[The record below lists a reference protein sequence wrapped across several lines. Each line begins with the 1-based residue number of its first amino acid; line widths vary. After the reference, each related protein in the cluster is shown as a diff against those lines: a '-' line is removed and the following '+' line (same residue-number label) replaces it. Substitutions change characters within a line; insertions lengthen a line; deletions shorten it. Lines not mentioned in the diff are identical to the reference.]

1 MLKIGSIFLLSF
13 LLVLGC
19 SKSESGED
27 ISLEK
32 SQQSEEMALQKVDP
46 VGTYGKGVTL
56 EESTSWSKIM
66 ESPEKY
72 EGKQVLLTGTVVEVC
87 PKRGCWIDL
96 STDKEFEKVKVKVKD
111 GEIVFP
117 LSAKGSEALVEGI
130 VEKLE
135 LTQKQAV
142 NFLAHQAEEKGE
154 EFDST
159 SVSGPLTIWRL
170 KGIGAEIKG

>member
-1 MLKIGSIFLLSF
+1 MVRISVLLLLSILF
-13 LLVLGC
+13 VLGC
-19 SKSESGED
+19 SKSESDSEM
-27 ISLEK
+27 SMEK
-32 SQQSEEMALQKVDP
+32 SQQSEEMALQKEDP

-56 EESTSWSKIM
+56 QETTSWSKIM
-66 ESPEKY
+66 ESPEKF

-87 PKRGCWIDL
+87 PKRGCWIDI
-96 STDKEFEKVKVKVKD
+96 STDREFEKVKVKVKD

-117 LSAKGSEALVEGI
+117 LSAKGSEAFVEGI

-135 LTQKQAV
+135 LTQQQAV
-142 NFLAHQAEEKGE
+142 NYLSHQAEEKGE